1 VLEQLKV
8 IVFGLE
14 VHVLKRH
21 VMMHQLL
28 IFLMQIVKHFYLL
41 VLWLELVDVLQKQFV
56 KIIRL
61 NYNVQME
68 EIVFGIL
75 DNYFLVLMR
84 NVIKLKMLT
93 IHMIYVQ
100 VLLV

>member
-1 VLEQLKV
+1 MLEQLKV